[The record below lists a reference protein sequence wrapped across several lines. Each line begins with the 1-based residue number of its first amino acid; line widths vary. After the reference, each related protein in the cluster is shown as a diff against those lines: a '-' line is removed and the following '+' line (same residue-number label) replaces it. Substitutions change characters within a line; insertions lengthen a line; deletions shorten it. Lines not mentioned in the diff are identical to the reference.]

1 MRLFSLAAFA
11 YLVGCISASTIPK
24 RKGKQNPKQRDQSDV
39 DKAKEKLIKELGN
52 VKKQTAKKLDEEKTH
67 LDKTIEKT
75 KKNTEKNRKSES
87 YNGAEGQENAASI
100 RKKSPSEIGEAIRNV
115 DTGN

>member
-52 VKKQTAKKLDEEKTH
+52 VKKQTAKKLDEEKTQ

-75 KKNTEKNRKSES
+75 KKTQEKT
-87 YNGAEGQENAASI
+87 ASI